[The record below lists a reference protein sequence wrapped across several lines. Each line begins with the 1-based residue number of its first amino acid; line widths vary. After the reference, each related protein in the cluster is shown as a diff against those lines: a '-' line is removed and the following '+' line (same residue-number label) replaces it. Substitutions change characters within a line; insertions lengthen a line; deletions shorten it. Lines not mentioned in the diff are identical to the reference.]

1 MQYKSDSVT
10 TDLVHIKEE
19 IDVTDPAVISII
31 FHEKKS
37 LILQLLIKEEMTIID
52 LKKATKMNPGT
63 IKRHINDLLKYN
75 LVFVSRTEKN
85 EFSIIMKYYRG
96 SAKKFNFEISWP

>member
-1 MQYKSDSVT
+1 MRYKSDSVT
-10 TDLVHIKEE
+10 TDQVQIKEE
-19 IDVTDPAVISII
+19 IDVTDPAVIPII

-37 LILQLLIKEEMTIID
+37 LILQLLIKKEMTIID
-52 LKKATKMNPGT
+52 LKKTIKMNPGT

-85 EFSIIMKYYRG
+85 EFSIIMKYYRA
-96 SAKKFNFEISWP
+96 SAKRFNFEISWP